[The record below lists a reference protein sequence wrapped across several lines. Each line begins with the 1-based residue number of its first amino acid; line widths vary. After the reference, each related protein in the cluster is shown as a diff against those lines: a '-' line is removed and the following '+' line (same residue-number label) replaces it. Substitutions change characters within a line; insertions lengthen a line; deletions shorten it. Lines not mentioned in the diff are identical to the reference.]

1 MHREVLTCRVCQGR
15 HYGES
20 TMNSTSR
27 LLLAAV
33 CAALVWMG
41 LGCERGADTATREPN
56 AAAGAPARETA
67 DAPKLLEHLGDQH
80 HPITTD
86 NPLAQRY
93 FDQGLILTFGFNH
106 EAAVDSFEAATR
118 LDPGCAMCFWG
129 VALALGPNI
138 NAPMGPE
145 AGRGAYAAA
154 QEAVRLASRVSERE
168 RAYIAA
174 LAVRYAKEPPADRAE
189 LDRAYADAM
198 RLVHQSDPNDVD
210 AAVLFA
216 EALMDLYPWNYWTD
230 DAEPREYTEEIVT
243 LLESALE
250 RNPDHVG
257 ANHYYIH
264 AVEEHFPERGVAA
277 AERLGT
283 LAPDA
288 GHLVHMPSHIFWR
301 VGRYDDALEI
311 NRRAA
316 AADEAFFSWC
326 RAGPFYSA
334 AYYPHNIHFLWAAAS
349 AEGRSAIALTAAR
362 KLEAKT
368 ASRVEEFPFLQEFM
382 SIPTLTLVRFGRWD
396 AVLGVDPP
404 DPNHRYLV
412 GIHHYARG
420 MARTRTGEL
429 DAAQVELELLDAVLR
444 EPAAE
449 ALLVAGG
456 TATARRLLGIGSAHL
471 TGELALA
478 RGDTDTGLAAL
489 ERAVTLQDALTYM
502 EPPPWYF
509 PTRQALGAA
518 LLEADR
524 PADAETVYRADLA
537 QYPRNGWSLYG
548 LAESLQ
554 RQGRGDESSWAAAGH
569 RNAWARADVT
579 LAASRF

>member
-1 MHREVLTCRVCQGR
+1 MH
-15 HYGES
+15 
-20 TMNSTSR
+20 
-27 LLLAAV
+27 LLALCTAV
-33 CAALVWMG
+33 AGIG
-41 LGCERGADTATREPN
+41 LACERRADSQTSEPN
-56 AAAGAPARETA
+56 AAADAPAEGTTG
-67 DAPKLLEHLGDQH
+67 APKLLENLGDQH

-86 NPLAQRY
+86 DPLAQRY

-118 LDPGCAMCFWG
+118 LDPSCAMCFWG

-145 AGRGAYAAA
+145 AGRRAYAAI
-154 QEAVRLASRVSERE
+154 QEAARLADGANERE

-174 LAVRYAKEPPADRAE
+174 LTPRYAQEPPEDRAE
-189 LDRAYADAM
+189 LDRAYASAM
-198 RLVHQSDPNDVD
+198 RLVHQSDPQDVD

-216 EALMDLYPWNYWTD
+216 EALMDLYPWNYWTSD
-230 DAEPREYTEEIVT
+230 GQPREYTEEILA
-243 LLESALE
+243 LLEGALE
-250 RNPDHVG
+250 REPNHVG

-264 AVEEHFPERGVAA
+264 AVEEFFPERGVAA

-283 LAPDA
+283 IAPDA

-368 ASRVEEFPFLQEFM
+368 ADRVDELPFLQEFM
-382 SIPTLTLVRFGRWD
+382 SIPTLTLVRFGHWD
-396 AVLGVDPP
+396 AVLGAAPP
-404 DPNHRYLV
+404 DPQHRYLV
-412 GIHHYARG
+412 GVRHYARG
-420 MARTRTGEL
+420 MARVRTGEL
-429 DAAQVELELLDAVLR
+429 DAAQVELELLDTVAQ
-444 EPAAE
+444 EPATE
-449 ALLVAGG
+449 ALILAGG
-456 TATARRLLGIGSAHL
+456 TASATKLLAIGSAHL

-478 RGDTDTGLAAL
+478 RGNPDAGFAAL
-489 ERAVTLQDALTYM
+489 ERAVALQDELAYM

-518 LLEADR
+518 LLEAGR
-524 PADAETVYRADLA
+524 PADAEAVYRADLA
-537 QYPRNGWSLYG
+537 QYPRNGWSLLG
-548 LAESLQ
+548 LAHSLKQ
-554 RQGRGDESSWAAAGH
+554 QGKTDESNWAEEGF
-569 RNAWARADVT
+569 RNAWARADVELT
-579 LAASRF
+579 ASRF

>member
-1 MHREVLTCRVCQGR
+1 MHAIHRLHLVLVCTALASVGLACEGPTQTGA
-15 HYGES
+15 GEPS
-20 TMNSTSR
+20 
-27 LLLAAV
+27 AA
-33 CAALVWMG
+33 
-41 LGCERGADTATREPN
+41 D
-56 AAAGAPARETA
+56 GAPERAVAEM
-67 DAPKLLEHLGDQH
+67 PKLLESLGDQH
-80 HPITTD
+80 HPISTD
-86 NPLAQRY
+86 SALAQRY

-118 LDPGCAMCFWG
+118 LDPSCAMCFWG

-145 AGRGAYAAA
+145 AGRRAYAAV
-154 QEAVRLASRVSERE
+154 QEALRLVRAGNEHE

-174 LAVRYAKEPPADRAE
+174 LGLRYAQEPPEDRAE

-198 RLVHQSDPNDVD
+198 RGVHRSDPQDAD

-230 DAEPREYTEEIVT
+230 DAQPREHTAEILA
-243 LLESALE
+243 LLEGVLE
-250 RNPDHVG
+250 REPDHVG

-264 AVEEHFPERGVAA
+264 AVEEFFPERGVAA

-349 AEGRSAIALTAAR
+349 AEGRSAIALTSAR
-362 KLEAKT
+362 KLEAET
-368 ASRVEEFPFLQEFM
+368 ASRVGEFPFLQEFM

-396 AVLGVDPP
+396 AVLGIEPP
-404 DPNHRYLV
+404 DAQHRYLV
-412 GIHHYARG
+412 GIRHYARG
-420 MARTRTGEL
+420 MARVRTGEL
-429 DAAQVELELLDAVLR
+429 DAAQLELQRLDAVVH
-444 EPAAE
+444 EPATE
-449 ALLVAGG
+449 ILLVAGG
-456 TATARRLLGIGSAHL
+456 TASAAKLLAIGSAHL

-478 RGDTDTGLAAL
+478 RGHRDAGLAAL
-489 ERAVTLQDALTYM
+489 RRAVALQDQLAYM

-518 LLEADR
+518 LLDAGR
-524 PADAETVYRADLA
+524 PAEAEAVYRTDLQ

-548 LAESLQ
+548 LGRSLREQGKAE
-554 RQGRGDESSWAAAGH
+554 ESIWVEEGF
-569 RNAWARADVT
+569 RNAWARADVK
-579 LAASRF
+579 LVASRF